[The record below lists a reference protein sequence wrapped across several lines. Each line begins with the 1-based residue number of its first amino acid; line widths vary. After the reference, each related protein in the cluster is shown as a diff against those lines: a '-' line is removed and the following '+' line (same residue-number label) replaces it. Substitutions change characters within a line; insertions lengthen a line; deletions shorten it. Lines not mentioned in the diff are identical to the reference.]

1 MKANERRSDL
11 DRIFASLDD
20 EQRRLISPLL
30 DELVFMEERL
40 TYLRGLPMLRVH
52 PKRPDLQQNTPAARQ
67 YKETMQSYMNA
78 IRILCGVLAKT
89 EPSAQDELL
98 KRLEEFS
105 LS

>member
-1 MKANERRSDL
+1 MTTEERRVQLSS
-11 DRIFASLDD
+11 IMASVD
-20 EQRRLISPLL
+20 QSTMQLIDPLL
-30 DELVFMEERL
+30 DEVVFMEERL
-40 TYLRGLPMLRVH
+40 LNHRQLPLISVH
-52 PKRPDLQQNTPAARQ
+52 PKKPALQRYTPAAKQ

>member
-20 EQRRLISPLL
+20 EQRRLIDPLL

-40 TYLRGLPMLRVH
+40 AYLRGLPMLRVH

-78 IRILCGVLAKT
+78 IRILCASLAKT

-98 KRLEEFS
+98 KRLEEFN

>member
-1 MKANERRSDL
+1 MTTEERRVQLSS
-11 DRIFASLDD
+11 IMASVD
-20 EQRRLISPLL
+20 QSTMQLIDPLL
-30 DELVFMEERL
+30 DEVVFMEERL
-40 TYLRGLPMLRVH
+40 LNLRQLPLISVH
-52 PKRPDLQQNTPAARQ
+52 PKKPALQRYTPAAKQ

>member
-1 MKANERRSDL
+1 MTTEERRTQLSS
-11 DRIFASLDD
+11 IMASVD
-20 EQRRLISPLL
+20 QSTMQLIGPLL
-30 DELVFMEERL
+30 DEVVFMEERL
-40 TYLRGLPMLRVH
+40 LNLRQLPLISIH
-52 PKRPDLQQNTPAARQ
+52 PKKPSLQRYTPAAKQ

-78 IRILCGVLAKT
+78 IRILCSVLAKT

>member
-20 EQRRLISPLL
+20 EQRRLIGPLL

-40 TYLRGLPMLRVH
+40 LYLHGLPMLRVH

-78 IRILCGVLAKT
+78 IRILCGSLSKT

-98 KRLEEFS
+98 RRLEEFS